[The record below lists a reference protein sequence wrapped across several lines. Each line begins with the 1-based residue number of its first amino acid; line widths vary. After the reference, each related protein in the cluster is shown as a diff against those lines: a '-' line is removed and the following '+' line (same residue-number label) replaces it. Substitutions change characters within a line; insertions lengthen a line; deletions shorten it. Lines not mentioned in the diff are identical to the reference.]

1 MKRKPDPKKLIE
13 EKWQRFGRWVLD
25 KRNQGGW
32 TQEACAERADMQ
44 RQQWGRIEKGA
55 PTKEITVMRVAD
67 ALEADREEALRIIR
81 SPSPSH
87 LENGQT
93 ATVEEALKTA
103 FFFDQK
109 GLSQKDIEKIR
120 PLMEVTD
127 REIDR
132 LKKEGEQKQGD

>member
-1 MKRKPDPKKLIE
+1 MRRKPDPEKLVE
-13 EKWQRFGRWVLD
+13 EKWLRFGRWVVD
-25 KRNQGGW
+25 KRTQGGW
-32 TQEACAERADMQ
+32 TQEICAGRASMK

-67 ALEADREEALRIIR
+67 ALEADRDEALRIIR
-81 SPSPSH
+81 SPLPRY
-87 LENGQT
+87 LANGQS

-109 GLSQKDIEKIR
+109 GLSDKDIETIR
-120 PLMEVTD
+120 PLLEMMD

-132 LKKEGEQKQGD
+132 LKE